1 MAGQTASSSSIT
13 IRAGA
18 RVDGITLEVSKI
30 TPQTFTH
37 GYGGVSGSMNMLQLN
52 PGEYITSMETHR
64 NKNRQTKEHA
74 RVFYLVRHERI
85 SGGSQ
90 TDSMGSTTAP
100 ASYQLAEFYGL
111 DGGQVDVV
119 GAIWPPLPTEVACS
133 FSQYPRARNV
143 SFVCGSY
150 L

>member
-1 MAGQTASSSSIT
+1 
-13 IRAGA
+13 
-18 RVDGITLEVSKI
+18 
-30 TPQTFTH
+30 
-37 GYGGVSGSMNMLQLN
+37 MNMLQLN

-119 GAIWPPLPTEVACS
+119 ASANIPEPGTSASSVVAIFDPSASMGSSFAAADGTVVFPVATS
-133 FSQYPRARNV
+133 IKN
-143 SFVCGSY
+143 
-150 L
+150 